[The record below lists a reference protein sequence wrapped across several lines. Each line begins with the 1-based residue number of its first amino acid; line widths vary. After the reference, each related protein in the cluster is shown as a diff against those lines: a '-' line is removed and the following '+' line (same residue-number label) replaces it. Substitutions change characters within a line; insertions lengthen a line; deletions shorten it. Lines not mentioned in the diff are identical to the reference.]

1 MASSVNNFLKKFY
14 FKKWILG
21 VFRYDIKE
29 IIRSKSFD
37 PSVKWLWKRK
47 FDKFF
52 ADPFILNSDKNGL
65 KIFLEEFLF
74 EEDYGRLTLLTLD
87 KNFRQ
92 TDYKTI
98 LDTKSHLSY
107 PFIFRENDR
116 TYVFPEAGQSGK
128 LTCYEYDTEKETLNF
143 LKDIMDVPLLDST
156 IIRHN
161 GKYWIFGSIG
171 KTRVGYEL
179 LIYYSDN
186 LLGPYTA
193 HPKNPVKFD
202 TDGSRPA
209 GNFIE
214 VDGALYRPTQ
224 NCRFIYG
231 ESITVNKVN
240 ILTETDFD
248 EEFYMSI
255 SINENNKRNFGMH
268 TIHTINAFDDII
280 VVDGM
285 RWAFAPVRQVKSY
298 IDNRKKERLMQ
309 AVSNSGE

>member
-1 MASSVNNFLKKFY
+1 MAGSFEHFLNKFY

-21 VFRYDIKE
+21 VFRYDISE

-37 PSVKWLWKRK
+37 PEVKWLWKRK
-47 FDKFF
+47 FDKFY
-52 ADPFILNSDKNGL
+52 ADPFILNSDGKGI
-65 KIFLEEFLF
+65 KIFLEEFSF
-74 EEDYGRLTLLTLD
+74 AEDYGKLTLMTLD

-92 TDYKTI
+92 TGYKTI

-107 PFIFRENDR
+107 PFIFRENNK

-128 LTCYEYDTEKETLNF
+128 LSCYEYDNENETLRF

-156 IIRHN
+156 IIKRD

-171 KTRVGYEL
+171 KARVGYKL
-179 LIYYSDN
+179 YIYSSDN

-202 TDGSRPA
+202 PDGSRPA

-224 NCRFIYG
+224 NCRNIYG

-240 ILTETDFD
+240 VLTESDFD
-248 EEFYMSI
+248 EEFYMTI
-255 SINENNKRNFGMH
+255 SINESNKQNFGMH
-268 TIHTINAFDDII
+268 TIHTINAFDDLI

-298 IDNRKKERLMQ
+298 LDNRKKEKLMKE
-309 AVSNSGE
+309 AHTKDE